1 MLLGT
6 AENSAEASVVVRTA
20 GLVRIAVVGWIAVVV
35 HMAAAEHTGVVVAH
49 ISVAEVG
56 RIRTAAVAVERA
68 VVVQAGRR
76 VAVGPGADGR

>member
-35 HMAAAEHTGVVVAH
+35 HMEGIPDVKVKRYIHSGRTGHAV
-49 ISVAEVG
+49 
-56 RIRTAAVAVERA
+56 TAAGTGILYPAAYALRNVGK
-68 VVVQAGRR
+68 GRSF
-76 VAVGPGADGR
+76 G